1 MKICSY
7 MRKVSII
14 WPVLLKLRQSIWNVH
29 IWMYLLFIGRW
40 NASIL
45 FWQLGWVR
53 GLPSH
58 FIPNN
63 KRALWMSMI
72 PSLIKLLASLCD
84 TFWII
89 VRWHCFCSAQQNS
102 VCRYTVAITPIDICR
117 HRECEHNILHLITRS
132 ARVQWVSWTL
142 LNLCIYIVVMQHSKY
157 TVQQIFYRKKPHC
170 LRSEQVLFSCNIN
183 WTASAIDL
191 L

>member
-117 HRECEHNILHLITRS
+117 HRVNASSYIMQTGKYDIFRCFQER
-132 ARVQWVSWTL
+132 L
-142 LNLCIYIVVMQHSKY
+142 LKEKY
-157 TVQQIFYRKKPHC
+157 HC
-170 LRSEQVLFSCNIN
+170 
-183 WTASAIDL
+183 
-191 L
+191 